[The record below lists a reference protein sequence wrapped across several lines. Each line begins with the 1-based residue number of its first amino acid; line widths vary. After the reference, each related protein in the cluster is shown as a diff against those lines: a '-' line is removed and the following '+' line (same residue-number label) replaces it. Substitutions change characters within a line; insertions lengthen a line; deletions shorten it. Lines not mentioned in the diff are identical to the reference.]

1 VTAPPRPTRTPGPTA
16 VPRSGP
22 LEDAP
27 R

>member
-1 VTAPPRPTRTPGPTA
+1 VTASPRPTRTPGPTA